1 MTQPIKKLYRSLTQS
16 QVAGICA
23 GLGNYIGIDP
33 VIIRVIAVVTTI
45 MTGVLPGLLTYAV
58 AWLMIPAEPLPVYA
72 QQPPPTAYTAPPA
85 QHAAPADPAPPV
97 PPVPPVQSEQP
108 QGG

>member
-23 GLGNYIGIDP
+23 GLGGYIGIDP

-72 QQPPPTAYTAPPA
+72 QQPPAPAYAAPPV
-85 QHAAPADPAPPV
+85 QHAAPAEPPAPPV
-97 PPVPPVQSEQP
+97 PPVQTEQP
-108 QGG
+108 QGS